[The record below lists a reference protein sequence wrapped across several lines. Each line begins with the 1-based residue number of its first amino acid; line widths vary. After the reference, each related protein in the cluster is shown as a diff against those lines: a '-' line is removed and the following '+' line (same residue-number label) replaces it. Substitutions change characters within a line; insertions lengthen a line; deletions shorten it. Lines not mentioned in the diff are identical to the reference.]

1 MFDTPLQRALKQLKR
16 DSANDELSVTSK
28 GLEALQKLGTWT
40 LKEARKAL
48 SLALR
53 EAPRLV
59 STGEVSFAAVAER
72 VQHVLSREML
82 DALVLYVRGK
92 LVEAGL
98 CEEEIIGLRL
108 YTGPLFVKTNR
119 VLRSASRSKEDNN
132 YGNVIHAIVSGISKL
147 AKVSG
152 IPEGRMVYC
161 GVGGM
166 RLPKRFY
173 EEDETGARGGVER
186 AFRSTTTARE
196 VAINYACACGREM
209 ATLFCIQVDA
219 VNKGACISHVSQFPE
234 EEEVLMPPGSY
245 LEVVGEPKVEY
256 LDVSRPPVLMFVLQI
271 SCPQTTTI
279 EMYRTSRKNNLLA
292 MARYA
297 QLEILRDLGALSRD
311 DRVVQRAKVDVSCAK
326 DWHKHI
332 LHSEDNLVVGDH
344 TREPSLHNSGMIPEI
359 MNECRRWVEQA
370 IESREPA
377 AFNDD
382 VLYQRQVK
390 EACDLK
396 RLAVGKVEAW
406 LNDPCVLAL
415 HMRSIPLR
423 AADRHACGMLR
434 RELEEAKADARAG
447 RPDCTGSRC
456 REAALRLCRQY
467 GLVVLSAVENID
479 EGNRET
485 MLMRQAALGATAAA
499 RLLVDAGAEPDATDI
514 EGQTALMY
522 AASTGQTETVLAL
535 VKECGSN
542 VESADTKTGKTAA
555 LWAAKA
561 GHTATV
567 VALVKECGADLCRTD
582 RWGTSAVMLAAL
594 GGHTTTLVALVKECG
609 ADANTTNNNGRN
621 AVMLAAFGG
630 HTATIV
636 ALVKEFGVNAN
647 AVSIGGRTA
656 VMGAAQTGCSAAVV
670 ALVNGCGADANA
682 VDNDGMTALMLAAA
696 GGHTAT
702 VVALVNECGAVA
714 NIADNTGMTAV
725 MLAAKEGHTTT
736 VVALVNECGADANV
750 ADDTGMTAVMLA
762 ATCEPLTCNG
772 AD

>member
-1 MFDTPLQRALKQLKR
+1 
-16 DSANDELSVTSK
+16 
-28 GLEALQKLGTWT
+28 
-40 LKEARKAL
+40 
-48 SLALR
+48 
-53 EAPRLV
+53 
-59 STGEVSFAAVAER
+59 
-72 VQHVLSREML
+72 
-82 DALVLYVRGK
+82 
-92 LVEAGL
+92 
-98 CEEEIIGLRL
+98 
-108 YTGPLFVKTNR
+108 
-119 VLRSASRSKEDNN
+119 
-132 YGNVIHAIVSGISKL
+132 
-147 AKVSG
+147 
-152 IPEGRMVYC
+152 
-161 GVGGM
+161 
-166 RLPKRFY
+166 
-173 EEDETGARGGVER
+173 
-186 AFRSTTTARE
+186 
-196 VAINYACACGREM
+196 
-209 ATLFCIQVDA
+209 
-219 VNKGACISHVSQFPE
+219 
-234 EEEVLMPPGSY
+234 
-245 LEVVGEPKVEY
+245 
-256 LDVSRPPVLMFVLQI
+256 
-271 SCPQTTTI
+271 
-279 EMYRTSRKNNLLA
+279 MYRTSRKNNLLA
-292 MARYA
+292 MARHA
-297 QLEILRDLGALSRD
+297 QLEILRDLGALSRH
-311 DRVVQRAKVDVSCAK
+311 DRVVQRAKVDVTCAK
-326 DWHKHI
+326 DWH
-332 LHSEDNLVVGDH
+332 SEDSLVVGDH

-382 VLYQRQVK
+382 VLYQRLVK

-406 LNDPCVLAL
+406 LNDPCVLAIQ
-415 HMRSIPLR
+415 MRSIPLR
-423 AADRHACGMLR
+423 AADRHACGMWR

-485 MLMRQAALGATAAA
+485 MLMRQAALGSTAAA

-542 VESADTKTGKTAA
+542 VESADTETGKTAA

-647 AVSIGGRTA
+647 TVSNGGRTA
-656 VMGAAQTGCSAAVV
+656 VMGAARTGCSAAVV
-670 ALVNGCGADANA
+670 ALVNECAADANA

-696 GGHTAT
+696 GGHTTT
-702 VVALVNECGAVA
+702 VVALVIECGAVA

-736 VVALVNECGADANV
+736 VVALVNECGADANI
-750 ADDTGMTAVMLA
+750 ADNTGMTAVMLA
-762 ATCEPLTCNG
+762 AKEGHTATVAALVKECG
-772 AD
+772 ADLNKNVDGYSEASLQTRKRSMPLQNTLRDLHHL